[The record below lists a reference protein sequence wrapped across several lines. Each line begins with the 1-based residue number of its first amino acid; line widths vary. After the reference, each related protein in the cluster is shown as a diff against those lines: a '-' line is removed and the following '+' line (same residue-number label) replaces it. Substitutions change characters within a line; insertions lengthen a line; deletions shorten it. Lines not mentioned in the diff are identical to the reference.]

1 MALFKIVVWPIIFLT
16 KLTGISIATVL
27 KDRYK
32 NNIDLPL
39 IRVFERTSQ
48 TDVNAN
54 TSNIYMHSYVSI
66 NILRIRVYRHIHTQ
80 AQLSTSIR
88 VVAL

>member
-1 MALFKIVVWPIIFLT
+1 MALFKIVVWPIILLT

-32 NNIDLPL
+32 NNIDLAL

-54 TSNIYMHSYVSI
+54 TSNIWC
-66 NILRIRVYRHIHTQ
+66 
-80 AQLSTSIR
+80 A
-88 VVAL
+88 

>member
-16 KLTGISIATVL
+16 KLIGISIATVL

-54 TSNIYMHSYVSI
+54 TSNIHRL
-66 NILRIRVYRHIHTQ
+66 N
-80 AQLSTSIR
+80 
-88 VVAL
+88 

>member
-39 IRVFERTSQ
+39 IRVFERT
-48 TDVNAN
+48 NRCECK
-54 TSNIYMHSYVSI
+54 YK
-66 NILRIRVYRHIHTQ
+66 
-80 AQLSTSIR
+80 
-88 VVAL
+88 

>member
-1 MALFKIVVWPIIFLT
+1 MALFKIVVWRIIFLT

-54 TSNIYMHSYVSI
+54 TSNIYMHSYVST
-66 NILRIRVYRHIHTQ
+66 NILRIRVYRHVHTQ
-80 AQLSTSIR
+80 AQLSSSISK
-88 VVAL
+88 

>member
-54 TSNIYMHSYVSI
+54 TNNIYMHSYVSI
-66 NILRIRVYRHIHTQ
+66 NILRIRVYRHVHTQ
-80 AQLSTSIR
+80 AQLSSSISK
-88 VVAL
+88 

>member
-54 TSNIYMHSYVSI
+54 TSNIYI
-66 NILRIRVYRHIHTQ
+66 
-80 AQLSTSIR
+80 A
-88 VVAL
+88 

>member
-1 MALFKIVVWPIIFLT
+1 MALFKIVVWPIISLT

-54 TSNIYMHSYVSI
+54 TSNIYMYSYVSI
-66 NILRIRVYRHIHTQ
+66 NIYLESGFIATYIHR
-80 AQLSTSIR
+80 LN
-88 VVAL
+88 

>member
-1 MALFKIVVWPIIFLT
+1 MALFRIVVWPIILLT

-39 IRVFERTSQ
+39 RVRVFERMSQ

-66 NILRIRVYRHIHTQ
+66 NILRIRVYRHIHTP
-80 AQLSTSIR
+80 AQLSTSISK
-88 VVAL
+88 

>member
-1 MALFKIVVWPIIFLT
+1 MALFKIVWPIIFLT

-39 IRVFERTSQ
+39 ISI
-48 TDVNAN
+48 N
-54 TSNIYMHSYVSI
+54 TSKEQRIGHSTNLNV
-66 NILRIRVYRHIHTQ
+66 NFKANL
-80 AQLSTSIR
+80 
-88 VVAL
+88 

>member
-32 NNIDLPL
+32 NNYIDLPL

-80 AQLSTSIR
+80 AQLSTSISK
-88 VVAL
+88 

>member
-48 TDVNAN
+48 RDVNAN

-66 NILRIRVYRHIHTQ
+66 NILRIRVYRHIHV
-80 AQLSTSIR
+80 L
-88 VVAL
+88 ALASNICA

>member
-66 NILRIRVYRHIHTQ
+66 NILRIRVYRHIHIHW
-80 AQLSTSIR
+80 LN
-88 VVAL
+88 

>member
-66 NILRIRVYRHIHTQ
+66 NILRIRVYRHIHIHR
-80 AQLSTSIR
+80 LN
-88 VVAL
+88 